1 MSRSGEFL
9 LTTTES
15 ITLPLAHAHG
25 VTTIKV
31 EILAEIKFG
40 GWAQNRHCKSIVCNT
55 TFAEKYQYQCSV
67 RHSDTHTYTMYLEG
81 DGKLARPTGTTN
93 HTQQTP
99 LDSTPPTSGE
109 SKVGRINTIQI
120 KSSVVNVPVRLH

>member
-1 MSRSGEFL
+1 MVEPKIAIAKVL
-9 LTTTES
+9 YAIQPLPKHIS
-15 ITLPLAHAHG
+15 I
-25 VTTIKV
+25 
-31 EILAEIKFG
+31 
-40 GWAQNRHCKSIVCNT
+40 S
-55 TFAEKYQYQCSV
+55 QCSV
-67 RHSDTHTYTMYLEG
+67 RHSDTHTYNMYLEG